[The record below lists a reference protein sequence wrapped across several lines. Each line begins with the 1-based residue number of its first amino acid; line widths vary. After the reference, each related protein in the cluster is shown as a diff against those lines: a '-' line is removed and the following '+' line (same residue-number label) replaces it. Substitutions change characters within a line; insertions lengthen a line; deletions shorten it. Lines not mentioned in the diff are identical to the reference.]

1 MSGAGGMS
9 DLDRASALSDAGDH
23 LAALALVDQV
33 LALEPGL
40 VAAHVARGWALES
53 LGPEHLL
60 DAREAYAEAVRLDP
74 EALWAK
80 EGFANV
86 LRRLGR
92 SAEADALAAEVVS
105 QALALPERDTE
116 VLELQGWCE
125 YELDRLVDAEGTFR
139 RALDL
144 DPDLVAVRFDLA
156 LVLLCAGRAA
166 EAVEAYGDGLAD
178 ARRLGGVAGLVRTA
192 LEDLDAALARRPEI
206 RGQPV
211 ANAVR
216 QRLHA
221 FEGPASSTG
230 EAVPMGAP

>member
-23 LAALALVDQV
+23 PAALALVDQV
-33 LALEPGL
+33 LTLEPGL

-53 LGPEHLL
+53 LGPEHLV

-74 EALWAK
+74 GALWAK
-80 EGFANV
+80 EGLANV

-92 SAEADALAAEVVS
+92 PAEADALAAEVVS

-125 YELDRLVDAEGTFR
+125 YELDRLVDAEDTFR

-144 DPDLVAVRFDLA
+144 DPELVAVRFDLA
-156 LVLLCAGRAA
+156 LVLLCAGRPE

-192 LEDLDAALARRPEI
+192 LEDLDAALARRPQI
-206 RGQPV
+206 GGQPV
-211 ANAVR
+211 AEAVR
-216 QRLHA
+216 RRLRA
-221 FEGPASSTG
+221 FDGPASSTG
-230 EAVPMGAP
+230 EALPMGAP

>member
-1 MSGAGGMS
+1 MSGAEGMS

-23 LAALALVDQV
+23 LAALALVDQI

-53 LGPEHLL
+53 LGPEHLV

-74 EALWAK
+74 DALWAK
-80 EGFANV
+80 EGLANV

-92 SAEADALAAEVVS
+92 PAEADTLAAEVVS

-125 YELDRLVDAEGTFR
+125 YELDRLVDAEGTLR

-156 LVLLCAGRAA
+156 LVLLCAGRAE
-166 EAVEAYGDGLAD
+166 EAVEAYEDGLAD
-178 ARRLGGVAGLVRTA
+178 ARRLGGAAGLVRTA
-192 LEDLDAALARRPEI
+192 LQDLDAALARRPEI

-211 ANAVR
+211 VNAVR
-216 QRLHA
+216 RRLHA
-221 FEGPASSTG
+221 FDDAASSAG
-230 EAVPMGAP
+230 EALPMGAP